1 MPFEMECGFSE
12 IGFYRQSQCAGR
24 ASSLSY
30 SCDIMG
36 RFKPG
41 DLIERDIE
49 GMWFKGMVIEL
60 GPTGKLTIQ
69 YFDDENVEKDV
80 SASECR
86 ATSEDNGTYET
97 KGDNEGKGDA
107 DSHLG
112 TKLRVVKKGDTLMK
126 PLAGMIDDDC
136 EERGKLIPKSIVH
149 TSDDTE
155 DGRTILLHGAEQ
167 EMAAGGGLRALR
179 FLGGRAGRK

>member
-1 MPFEMECGFSE
+1 MCLESIATM
-12 IGFYRQSQCAGR
+12 
-24 ASSLSY
+24 
-30 SCDIMG
+30 

-41 DLIERDIE
+41 DLVEREIE
-49 GMWFKGMVIEL
+49 GMWFPGMVTAA
-60 GPTGKLTIQ
+60 PSQQRLTIQ
-69 YFDDENVEKDV
+69 YLDDENIEKDV
-80 SASECR
+80 PSSECR
-86 ATSEDNGTYET
+86 PALEEDGAYET
-97 KGDNEGKGDA
+97 KGGGEGKGD
-107 DSHLG
+107 DDDQRG
-112 TKLRVVKKGDTLMK
+112 NKLRVGKKGGTLMK

-136 EERGKLIPKSIVH
+136 EDRSKHMPTAIVH